1 MASQMYIHTCG
12 CGRNHCSKLNSEVL
26 PRLRTARKI
35 VYSLILMPTP
45 GHATPRQDLSTH
57 VQRSARLHTR
67 LRGPISSRSPTLPE
81 LSTSPHL
88 CTRRLVGAHYLP
100 TYLPTY
106 IQMSSH
112 FQVCMYVLTQRLANL
127 YAKRGVC
134 VCSKHTSASLRG
146 VYIHEASV
154 HEMCKGCGDA
164 HRLRAN
170 RVLRFPPRLIA
181 EECVCMYVRTYMHVL
196 YRGILG

>member
-1 MASQMYIHTCG
+1 MALQMYIHTCG

-106 IQMSSH
+106 IHTNVFPFPSMYVCTYPTACKPLRKAWG
-112 FQVCMYVLTQRLANL
+112 VCMFETYIRVVTR
-127 YAKRGVC
+127 C
-134 VCSKHTSASLRG
+134 VHT
-146 VYIHEASV
+146 
-154 HEMCKGCGDA
+154 
-164 HRLRAN
+164 
-170 RVLRFPPRLIA
+170 
-181 EECVCMYVRTYMHVL
+181 
-196 YRGILG
+196 